1 MLVLSRERSQT
12 IVITTPGG
20 TKLTLTVV
28 EIRGDKVRIEIDAPR
43 EFTVHRGEVQTRVD
57 EEKPAA

>member
-12 IVITTPGG
+12 IVITTPDG
-20 TKLTLTVV
+20 TKLTLMVV
-28 EIRGDKVRIEIDAPR
+28 EIRGNKVRIGVDAPR

-57 EEKPAA
+57 GQKPAA